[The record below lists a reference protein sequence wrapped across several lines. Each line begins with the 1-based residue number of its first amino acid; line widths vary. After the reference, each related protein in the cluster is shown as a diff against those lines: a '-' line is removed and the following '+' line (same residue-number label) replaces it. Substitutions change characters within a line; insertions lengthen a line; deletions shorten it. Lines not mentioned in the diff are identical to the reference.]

1 MNIIFLD
8 FFFVIT
14 HNPFFKILDSIVTI
28 DDNKQTKGIPSP
40 KGMRWK
46 RKEKWKKRKQEAQ
59 LGALQPKRYINLTN
73 IIREKF

>member
-28 DDNKQTKGIPSP
+28 DDNKQTKGIPKSRGNEVE
-40 KGMRWK
+40 KE
-46 RKEKWKKRKQEAQ
+46 RKMKKRKQEAQ